1 MFKAGLYGLLFCMLL
16 FLSGVAQE
24 AEKTETAEEQKT
36 ETVSPVTELMAVEAV
51 TCHDVLERRPVD
63 TVSEFTS
70 DVGKVAV
77 WLKVTGAID
86 STSINVDWYYNG
98 DKMASVELPVK
109 SPSWRTWSTKNI
121 LPNWIGD
128 WEIKVTDAEG
138 EILKSLQFKVIS
150 VVKESKTQ

>member
-1 MFKAGLYGLLFCMLL
+1 MLKAGLYSIIFFMLL
-16 FLSGVAQE
+16 FLSGVAQK

-36 ETVSPVTELMAVEAV
+36 EEVKPVAGLLSVEAV
-51 TCHDVLERRPVD
+51 ICSEVVERMPVD

-86 STSINVDWYYNG
+86 TTLINVNWYYKG

-109 SPSWRTWSTKNI
+109 SPFWRTWSTKNI
-121 LPNWIGD
+121 LPHWIGD

-138 EILKSLQFKVIS
+138 EILKSMQFKIIS
-150 VVKESKTQ
+150 VLKESETQ